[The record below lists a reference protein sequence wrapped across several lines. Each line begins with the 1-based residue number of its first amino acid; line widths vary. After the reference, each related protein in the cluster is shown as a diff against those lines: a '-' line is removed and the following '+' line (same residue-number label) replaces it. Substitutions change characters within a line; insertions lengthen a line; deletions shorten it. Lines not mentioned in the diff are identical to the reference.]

1 MATNNPTTPSTN
13 QTQPT
18 PAPAGMGSESFF
30 NLLSSQLMEQGGI
43 ISSTASN
50 LEGNITRAMG
60 GIRESANLS
69 NQRIESQYGR
79 ERENVLEGANENMVS
94 GRAAGSGGLM
104 NIAAL
109 RELTSTT
116 DKQLNDL
123 NQRKEELI
131 LQNNADAA
139 SKIADLELKTLEFRM
154 EAQQKVFNNLLGIGN
169 FGTSVA
175 QEQRLGRAQNFEER
189 RAISNIGLEFG
200 IEVDPNDTIETITAK
215 AAPYASEQRRAELAR
230 TLAETARI
238 KADTNKILQD
248 GLNANNANQFDLD
261 VQANAYLK
269 DPNVIGNDVSDYN
282 YARIVNR
289 AAELQYN
296 DLQIDLQSQIDE
308 GMSKSTII
316 ATVRDNTS
324 LSAADRVKA
333 IDYVNNNWKEK
344 PKTKTKAGQFIQSR
358 QAPTNI
364 PRTGIPQID
373 AVTGGVNMYQ
383 ELQRRLGF

>member
-1 MATNNPTTPSTN
+1 MAVAPNQPSTN
-13 QTQPT
+13 QTQST
-18 PAPAGMGSESFF
+18 PEPAGMGSEGFF
-30 NLLSSQLMEQGGI
+30 NALTSRLMDQGGI

-50 LEGNITRAMG
+50 LEGNIQNAIG

-79 ERENVLEGANENMVS
+79 ERGYMMEDANNSQIS

-116 DKQLNDL
+116 DKNLNDL
-123 NQRKEELI
+123 AQRKEELI
-131 LQNNADAA
+131 LQNNSEAA
-139 SKIADLELKTLEFRM
+139 GKIAELEIKTLEFRM
-154 EAQQKVFNNLLGIGN
+154 NAQQKVFDNLLGLGN

-189 RAISNIGLEFG
+189 RTINNIGLEFG
-200 IEVDPNDTIETITAK
+200 VEVGPNDTLETITAK
-215 AAPYASEQRRAELAR
+215 AAPFASESRRAELAK

-248 GLNANNANQFDLD
+248 GLNADNANQFDLD
-261 VQANAYLK
+261 VQASAYLK

-296 DLQIDLQSQIDE
+296 DLQVDLQSQIDE
-308 GMSKSTII
+308 GASKSTIL
-316 ATVRDNTS
+316 ATVRGNTT
-324 LSAADRVKA
+324 LSAADRVRA
-333 IDYVNNNWKEK
+333 IEYVNNNWKEK
-344 PKTKTKAGQFIQSR
+344 PKTKSKAGQFIQNYK
-358 QAPTNI
+358 APTNI
-364 PRTGIPQID
+364 PKTGLPQID
-373 AVTGGVNMYQ
+373 TITSGANMYQ